1 MPTLL
6 QVLQSFDAVLVGG
19 QAVPSTLL
27 EQAHQAGVKVR
38 RTYGS
43 SETAGG
49 CVWDGRPLSGVTLR
63 EREGRIAIAGAML
76 AEGYIDNPAK
86 TAEHFIH
93 ESGTRWYLTDDSG
106 SLDSTGTL
114 AIDGR
119 MDDNIISGGIKVSL
133 AQIERVIH
141 DTTMAKDAVVVASP
155 DDTWGQVPVLVST
168 TAVDRDSVRAE
179 LAKQFGVHARIDRVM
194 VVDTMP
200 MLASGK
206 PDRRALTA
214 LVAGVRHG

>member
-1 MPTLL
+1 
-6 QVLQSFDAVLVGG
+6 
-19 QAVPSTLL
+19 
-27 EQAHQAGVKVR
+27 
-38 RTYGS
+38 
-43 SETAGG
+43 
-49 CVWDGRPLSGVTLR
+49 
-63 EREGRIAIAGAML
+63 
-76 AEGYIDNPAK
+76 
-86 TAEHFIH
+86 
-93 ESGTRWYLTDDSG
+93 
-106 SLDSTGTL
+106 
-114 AIDGR
+114 
-119 MDDNIISGGIKVSL
+119 
-133 AQIERVIH
+133 
-141 DTTMAKDAVVVASP
+141 MAKDAVVVASP